1 LRPLAFFESIGSEDA
16 MVEPGEQTEQT
27 VPVYYDQQGWIFRE
41 PGEYELRARLRT
53 DSSDAIS
60 TPVVVRVEAPRA
72 DIDRAV
78 LQPLLD
84 ADARLDDR
92 MGRLLI
98 FGGRIG
104 QPADIGPL
112 EEAAE
117 PNGRTALGAALR
129 LTLASQ
135 RLRPPIDPRT
145 GERPLADLGAARAL
159 LEDTCADSGIAALR
173 EQLLARHEIAPSQ
186 DAGTLERS
194 SAMAWDGTG
203 FRRGEPVA
211 TYSDPNLRALG
222 PSLHFCFDEA
232 GLRRRVDRAL
242 QHLARELRRARPA
255 RIVVVGHADY
265 EGSCRRNDELAR
277 RRAQAVRRA
286 LIHYGVRG
294 ASIGIASLG
303 ERRPLDFATIREAH
317 ALNRR
322 VEILAE
328 TESGDYASEPQRV
341 LPEC

>member
-1 LRPLAFFESIGSEDA
+1 
-16 MVEPGEQTEQT
+16 
-27 VPVYYDQQGWIFRE
+27 
-41 PGEYELRARLRT
+41 
-53 DSSDAIS
+53 
-60 TPVVVRVEAPRA
+60 
-72 DIDRAV
+72 
-78 LQPLLD
+78 
-84 ADARLDDR
+84 
-92 MGRLLI
+92 
-98 FGGRIG
+98 
-104 QPADIGPL
+104 
-112 EEAAE
+112 
-117 PNGRTALGAALR
+117 
-129 LTLASQ
+129 
-135 RLRPPIDPRT
+135 
-145 GERPLADLGAARAL
+145 
-159 LEDTCADSGIAALR
+159 
-173 EQLLARHEIAPSQ
+173 
-186 DAGTLERS
+186 
-194 SAMAWDGTG
+194 
-203 FRRGEPVA
+203 
-211 TYSDPNLRALG
+211 
-222 PSLHFCFDEA
+222 LHFCFDEG